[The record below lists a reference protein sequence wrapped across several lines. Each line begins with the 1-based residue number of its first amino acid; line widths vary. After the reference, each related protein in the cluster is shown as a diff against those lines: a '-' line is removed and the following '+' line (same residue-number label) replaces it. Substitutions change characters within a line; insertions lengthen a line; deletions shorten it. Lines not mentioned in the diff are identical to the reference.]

1 MSILNNSTCL
11 TFEDCVS
18 LFAFR
23 MCERNVN
30 SQRWNSTR
38 LTFDIW
44 RLCFTLCL
52 PAEQDVH
59 QANQHRHPCVRPD
72 QEVNVCQ
79 HSNQMCFFLFC
90 PSFKEMVDGRRT
102 LWETWCVSSTRIP
115 MLFFSVGSFS
125 SFPAAVAVA
134 QAAAVAV
141 VDRKTLLPRHRLQHR
156 NVYCGGGWYAKAGT
170 FPFRKFWLNSHLES
184 FDSKIWTMSPC
195 YAPQSSQADLNHF
208 QLRNGN
214 KISLSSQSPRQL
226 TLSQVIAV
234 DADPRNLAYL
244 R

>member
-1 MSILNNSTCL
+1 MKFNSFNFWHLKTVFHSLPSRRTRCASSQSTPTSMCPTRSRGKCL
-11 TFEDCVS
+11 S
-18 LFAFR
+18 ALKS
-23 MCERNVN
+23 NV
-30 SQRWNSTR
+30 
-38 LTFDIW
+38 F
-44 RLCFTLCL
+44 
-52 PAEQDVH
+52 
-59 QANQHRHPCVRPD
+59 
-72 QEVNVCQ
+72 
-79 HSNQMCFFLFC
+79 FFLFC